1 MLRRIRGQ
9 GKGQALVEMALLLPL
24 LLLLL
29 FGIIEFGRVMSA
41 SLIVTH
47 GAREGARYGAVG
59 ATDSEIVTSIQ
70 TKSAAVLY
78 DHEDPTKLAIEIE
91 RTGPI
96 KGGDIEVKVSYAV
109 TLYLPLIP
117 ELTGNPL
124 TVVGTSVMR
133 VE

>member
-1 MLRRIRGQ
+1 MLRKMRRE

-41 SLIVTH
+41 SFIVTH

-59 ATDSEIVTSIQ
+59 ATDSEIVTRIQ
-70 TKSAAVLY
+70 TKAAVALY
-78 DHEDPTKLAIEIE
+78 DPEDPTKLSIEIG
-91 RTGPI
+91 RTGPV

-117 ELTGNPL
+117 EFTGNPL

>member
-78 DHEDPTKLAIEIE
+78 DPEDPTKLAIEIE